1 MTPKLH
7 RSITPLLLLCALCV
21 SAVQLIAQ
29 TAPDARFQRFDKN
42 ADGKISREEA
52 KGTAVEQRFDA
63 FDKNK
68 DGFLTPDETPRGRA
82 APESADPA
90 DKGGIVTKM
99 DIRYAEAPPGVDAN
113 HLSLDVYAPKDAK
126 NLPVMI
132 YIHGGGWR
140 TGDKRSTH
148 TKPAYFTERGYV
160 FVSLNYRL
168 VPAVD
173 ILTQIQ
179 DSANAIGWVK
189 KNIAQH
195 GGDSTRLHLI
205 GHSAGAHHVA
215 ILATNG
221 RFLEKAG
228 VTLTDLKSA
237 VELDTQALD
246 VPELMRGSDN
256 ALYLQAFGKDPE
268 VWKQVSPRDNVAKE
282 KGIPPFFLVVANE
295 RGPKLA
301 QAAAFQKTLQAA
313 GVRCELVEAPQHDH
327 GSLNRAIGEKEDK
340 VTQAMEKFLRD
351 TDTPV
356 RDPQKQTGMSASHQ
370 WEPSLSFDAEAT
382 KEGPLPVN
390 AMQLVTHRGMLFC
403 GMATSFERD
412 RHSGA
417 SSYIYAKTSAA
428 APWKLEADF
437 GPGTSR
443 IGQMFSA
450 RFEHDEHGKPIPGGP
465 QDILLAFTMN
475 QGRRTGENPLQ
486 MRVRDDATGQW
497 HTHDLPT
504 PKVAEANVRELWL
517 HRDRVTGADLLF
529 VAANPSPLG
538 LIAGVFD
545 ATAPGRIRWRSEPEI
560 TAQGRR
566 GTSKWFGMATV
577 NGVLF
582 ASDVDAVFR
591 RDDGP
596 QPKWTKVLQ
605 FPRGRGDE
613 GGAEVR
619 GLTTVPNPQ
628 SITGRP
634 EKEMLLLAT
643 QMKLWRMRVPPLTT
657 DQHEHTAE
665 LDLVPWFSEQ
675 VGEPII
681 FAESAFN
688 RLTPFR
694 TAPDTTPVWP
704 IGFQVVY
711 PVPGKTLSNH
721 DPESYRLK
729 DDAWYL
735 LRDASAHYTLHRI
748 DSDRRL
754 FLARDFKPSPF
765 AEEPHTLYAC
775 GYNGSYFKGSLGTA
789 WVFKGT
795 PKDKQP

>member
-1 MTPKLH
+1 MKQILTLLTLTIVGLTSLTLNAETHKSLES
-7 RSITPLLLLCALCV
+7 RSAGRQVVSKSITPQAF
-21 SAVQLIAQ
+21 VQKL
-29 TAPDARFQRFDKN
+29 N
-42 ADGKISREEA
+42 
-52 KGTAVEQRFDA
+52 
-63 FDKNK
+63 
-68 DGFLTPDETPRGRA
+68 
-82 APESADPA
+82 
-90 DKGGIVTKM
+90 
-99 DIRYAEAPPGVDAN
+99 IRYANIEGVDPN
-113 HLSLDVYAPKDAK
+113 LLSLDVYAPKDSK
-126 NLPVMI
+126 NFPVMI

-140 TGDKRSTH
+140 TGDKRSIH
-148 TKPAYFTERGYV
+148 DKPAYFTARGFV
-160 FVSLNYRL
+160 FVSVNYRL

-173 ILTQIQ
+173 ILTQLQ

-195 GGDSTRLHLI
+195 GGDPGQLHLI

-228 VTLTDLKSA
+228 VALADLKSV

-256 ALYLQAFGKDPE
+256 DLYIQAFGKDPE
-268 VWKQVSPRDNVAKE
+268 VWKQVSPRDHVAKD
-282 KGIPPFFLVVANE
+282 KAIPPFFLVVANE

-301 QAAAFQKTLQAA
+301 QAAAFQKALQSA
-313 GVRCELVEAPQHDH
+313 GVRCEFVEAPQHDH
-327 GSLNRAIGEKEDK
+327 GSLNRAVGDPDDK
-340 VTQAMEKFLRD
+340 VTQAMEKFHD
-351 TDTPV
+351 SVMGVKTSAAV
-356 RDPQKQTGMSASHQ
+356 RKRGDDFVWQ
-370 WEPSLSFDAEAT
+370 PSLTFDPDGTT
-382 KEGPLPVN
+382 KGPLPVN

-403 GMATSFERD
+403 GMATSFERG
-412 RHSGA
+412 RHSRG
-417 SSYIYAKTSAA
+417 SSYIYSKASAD

-450 RFEHDEHGKPIPGGP
+450 RFEHDEHGKSIAGGP
-465 QDILLAFTMN
+465 QEVLVAFTMSLA
-475 QGRRTGENPLQ
+475 RRGGEPTPLQ
-486 MRVRDDATGQW
+486 MRVRDDTTGKWQ
-497 HTHDLPT
+497 THDLPT
-504 PKVAEANVRELWL
+504 SKVVDSNVREIWL

-538 LIAGVFD
+538 LLAGVFD
-545 ATAPGRIRWRSEPEI
+545 ASAPGRIRWRSEPEI

-577 NGVLF
+577 NGVLL
-582 ASDVDAVFR
+582 ASDVDSVYR

-596 QPKWTKVLQ
+596 QPRWTKVLQ
-605 FPRGRGDE
+605 FPRGKGDE

-619 GLTTVPNPQ
+619 GLTEVPNPE
-628 SITGRP
+628 SITGWP
-634 EKEMLLLAT
+634 EKNMLLIAT
-643 QMKLWRMRVPPLTT
+643 QMRHWRMRVPPSTA
-657 DQHEHTAE
+657 DKHEHSAE
-665 LDLVPWFSEQ
+665 LDLVPWFGKQ
-675 VGEPII
+675 TGHPIA

-694 TAPDTTPVWP
+694 TAPDAAAVWP

-711 PVPGKTLSNH
+711 PVPGKTLSNL
-721 DPESYRLK
+721 DPESYLLK
-729 DDAWYL
+729 DDAWFL
-735 LRDASAHYTLHRI
+735 LREENAHYALHRI

-765 AEEPHTLYAC
+765 PEEPHTLYAC

-789 WVFKGT
+789 WIYKGNRNG
-795 PKDKQP
+795 K